1 MDSRELVQLAKAL
14 TGYDSVEVRSVTLT
28 VEEDGV
34 VKDFVVHSNGDLF
47 RPFHIGELGFDD
59 ADDVI
64 QYAIQSHSRFI

>member
-28 VEEDGV
+28 VESDGV
-34 VKDFVVHSNGDLF
+34 SKDFVVHSNGDLF

-64 QYAIQSHSRFI
+64 EYAVQSHARFI